1 MVSWLFVNSRPVMSS
16 IQYIPNPAFSNK
28 LLLTACK
35 IRASNCKILL
45 LRSSSFQN
53 SKLTFYLVI
62 KVEFEDCSLQQL
74 HISSSVHHSI
84 LWFYSGSS
92 ASGTLSRNHQGSR
105 DHGSRED
112 LHSAES
118 RDSRLSTHANSQ
130 SSSVY
135 DNVQKVLDWFRQV
148 SHDLNTG
155 LWLVETDHLTSIL
168 ASDWSRQVTWPEYW
182 PLIGGKGI

>member
-1 MVSWLFVNSRPVMSS
+1 MQRKFIYFIDGFLTVCQLSTCYELS

-74 HISSSVHHSI
+74 HISSSVHHSMI
-84 LWFYSGSS
+84 LFRILGLRHAVKEPSGIQRSWIQRRSS
-92 ASGTLSRNHQGSR
+92 LRGVAGLTTLHPRQQSIKFSLRQCSKGT
-105 DHGSRED
+105 
-112 LHSAES
+112 
-118 RDSRLSTHANSQ
+118 
-130 SSSVY
+130 
-135 DNVQKVLDWFRQV
+135 
-148 SHDLNTG
+148 
-155 LWLVETDHLTSIL
+155 
-168 ASDWSRQVTWPEYW
+168 
-182 PLIGGKGI
+182 